1 MQPLDVYCAF
11 LHGRSLRIPARNS
24 PLAFIKIA
32 ENLWFRIFYTHKSS
46 DESSSKAQ
54 FNLYSLGENTTGY
67 RAENM
72 KFVSADETSRIVHI
86 YLYCFF
92 IPSW

>member
-1 MQPLDVYCAF
+1 MNHKAK
-11 LHGRSLRIPARNS
+11 HN
-24 PLAFIKIA
+24 
-32 ENLWFRIFYTHKSS
+32 NL
-46 DESSSKAQ
+46 Q
-54 FNLYSLGENTTGY
+54 NLGENTTGY

>member
-1 MQPLDVYCAF
+1 MTSSTKFTFNVL
-11 LHGRSLRIPARNS
+11 
-24 PLAFIKIA
+24 KIA
-32 ENLWFRIFYTHKSS
+32 ENAWFLSLALIISS
-46 DESSSKAQ
+46 DESQSKAQ
-54 FNLYSLGENTTGY
+54 FNLQNLGENTTGY